1 MPEEEC
7 HPMRHRIS
15 FFALF
20 AAILTLTGCGG
31 SVVKVNGVV
40 KLDGTPVEGA
50 TVTFASEDGKVA
62 CAGFTD
68 PAGNFSLSAGDK
80 EGVPAGT
87 YKVIVFKNPK
97 VEPVGDSDPTS
108 KDYLKMM
115 EKKGNAEVKHSKG
128 AGALAMP
135 GMRMPAPGAGG
146 SGGLKSELPSIYASA
161 STTPITVK
169 VPPDTQPVQIELKS
183 KP

>member
-50 TVTFASEDGKVA
+50 TVTFASEDGKTA

-68 PAGNFSLSAGDK
+68 AAGNFSLSSGDK
-80 EGVPAGT
+80 QGVPAGT
-87 YKVIVFKNPK
+87 YKVVVFKGPK
-97 VEPVGDSDPTS
+97 VEPVGDASPTS

-115 EKKGNAEVKHSKG
+115 EKQGAAEAKGPKG